1 MFELRLQIGFYD
13 QNLVKKEDFETK
25 SDLFWQKT
33 QVYYNTIWVYTFLE
47 HIFVF
52 LCKVQGV

>member
-1 MFELRLQIGFYD
+1 MFEIIEA
-13 QNLVKKEDFETK
+13 KI
-25 SDLFWQKT
+25 
-33 QVYYNTIWVYTFLE
+33 YYNIIWVYTFLE